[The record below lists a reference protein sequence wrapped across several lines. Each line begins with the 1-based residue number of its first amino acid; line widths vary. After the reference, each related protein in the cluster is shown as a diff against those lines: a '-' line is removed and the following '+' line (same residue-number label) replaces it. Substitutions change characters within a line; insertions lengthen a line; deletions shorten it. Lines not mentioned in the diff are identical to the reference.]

1 MKIFADTFKNLTA
14 RTKGA
19 RSAGGSGGTAG
30 TERSTRPM
38 SREKADTLLLIGT
51 CVLVLLPHAA
61 HLPVWI
67 MPSCLLLLFWR
78 GWITFRGNRMPPRWL
93 LLPVAVAAMAG
104 VYWSHKTFFGRDAGV
119 AMLSLLL
126 TLKLLEMHAKRDLF
140 IVLFLSYFLILSS
153 FFYSQSIATALM
165 TIAAVVAILTTQ
177 VSFQYTGAVPSLGK
191 RLRLGASIL
200 AMAAPLT
207 LVLFLL
213 FPRIQG
219 PLWGMPG
226 DAQSS
231 GRTGL
236 SDSMAPG
243 NISRLALSD
252 DVAFRVKFEG
262 QAPANPQLY
271 WRGVVLSQFDG
282 RTWTP
287 LQAARAGRLQTVL
300 EGEPL
305 RYQVTL
311 EPHGRR
317 WLFALEMPQALPQL
331 AGNTA
336 ALTADAQMLAS
347 QPITDRIRYD
357 LASHTGYR
365 MQPNASAGILQ
376 QWIDLPAGFNPRTLA
391 YAAELS
397 RNATSPEQL
406 VESVLKK
413 FRAEPYRYTLEPPAL
428 GRHAVDEFLFDTK
441 AGFCEHYSGA
451 FVVLM
456 RALGI
461 PARVVT
467 GYQGGELNPVDGFM
481 TVRQSDAHAWAEV
494 WLAQR
499 GWVRIDPTAAV
510 APARVQQNL
519 RNFMP
524 QPVLGGLFSLDA
536 SQNPLLKSWLSLRQR
551 FDAINNGWNQWVLNY
566 TPDKQRRFFESLGFP
581 DVDWRTMTAVM
592 MICAVAAMAAV
603 VLPLLLHQRKRDPMT
618 ALYDAFCRRMAQRGL
633 ERRPH
638 EGPRAYSIRLVAPES
653 PLPQQTKAA
662 LARFLEVYETVRYGA
677 PAPDARAHELS
688 SLKLLKSLLAEC
700 R

>member
-1 MKIFADTFKNLTA
+1 MKILVDIFKA
-14 RTKGA
+14 VPGRTGRTG
-19 RSAGGSGGTAG
+19 RSA
-30 TERSTRPM
+30 RPM

-61 HLPVWI
+61 HLPAWI
-67 MPSCLLLLFWR
+67 MPGCLLLLFWR
-78 GWITFRGNRMPPRWL
+78 GWLTFRGSRMPPRWL
-93 LLPVAVAAMAG
+93 LLPIAIAAMAG
-104 VYWSHKTFFGRDAGV
+104 VYWSHGTFFGRDAGV

-140 IVLFLSYFLILSS
+140 IVLFLSFFLILAS
-153 FFYSQSIATALM
+153 FFYSQSIGTALM

-177 VSFQYTGAVPSLGK
+177 VSFQYTGIVPPLRK
-191 RLRLGASIL
+191 RLRVGVSIL

-226 DAQSS
+226 DAQGS

-243 NISRLALSD
+243 NISKLALSD

-262 QAPANPQLY
+262 QAPMNPLLY
-271 WRGVVLSQFDG
+271 WRGVVLSHFDG

-287 LQAARAGRLQTVL
+287 LQAGQRSRIHTVL

-305 RYQVTL
+305 RYQITL

-331 AGNTA
+331 ADNTA
-336 ALTADAQMLAS
+336 ALTQEVQMLAS
-347 QPITDRIRYD
+347 QPISDRLRYD
-357 LASHTGYR
+357 IASHTTYRLQPDARAGY
-365 MQPNASAGILQ
+365 LQ

-391 YAAELS
+391 YASQLS
-397 RNATSPEQL
+397 QSATSPEQIID
-406 VESVLKK
+406 SVLKK
-413 FRAEPYRYTLEPPAL
+413 FREDSYRYTLEPPAL
-428 GRHAVDEFLFDTK
+428 GKHVVDEFLFDTK

-456 RALGI
+456 RAVGI

-467 GYQGGELNPVDGFM
+467 GYQGGEINPVDGYM

-519 RNFMP
+519 RSMMP

-536 SQNPLLKSWLSLRQR
+536 SRSTLLRNWLSLRQR
-551 FDAINNGWNQWVLNY
+551 LDAVSNGWNQWVLNY
-566 TPDKQRRFFESLGFP
+566 TPGKQKRFFESLGFP
-581 DVDWRTMTAVM
+581 NVDWKTMTAVM
-592 MICAVAAMAAV
+592 MICGIAAMALV
-603 VLPLLLHQRKRDPMT
+603 VLPLLMHQRKRDPVDI
-618 ALYDAFCRRMAQRGL
+618 LYDAFCRRMAQRGL
-633 ERRPH
+633 QRLPH
-638 EGPRAYSIRLVAPES
+638 EGPRAFSTRLVAPES
-653 PLPQQTKAA
+653 PLPPQTKAA

-677 PAPDARAHELS
+677 PGPNARAHELS
-688 SLKLLKSLLAEC
+688 LLKSLLAEC

>member
-1 MKIFADTFKNLTA
+1 MKTLADKFRTITALTA
-14 RTKGA
+14 AGRGG
-19 RSAGGSGGTAG
+19 RSS
-30 TERSTRPM
+30 RPM

-51 CVLVLLPHAA
+51 CVLVLLPHAS
-61 HLPVWI
+61 HLPAWI
-67 MPSCLLLLFWR
+67 MPCCLLLLFWR
-78 GWITFRGNRMPPRWL
+78 GWLTFRGSRMPPRWL
-93 LLPVAVAAMAG
+93 LLPIAIAAMGG

-126 TLKLLEMHAKRDLF
+126 ALKLLEMHAKRDLF
-140 IVLFLSYFLILSS
+140 IVLFLSFFLILSS
-153 FFYSQSIATALM
+153 FFYSQSIGTALM

-177 VSFQYTGAVPSLGK
+177 VSFQYTGAVPPLRK
-191 RLRLGASIL
+191 RLRLGATIL
-200 AMAAPLT
+200 VLAAPLT

-226 DAQSS
+226 DAQGS

-243 NISRLALSD
+243 NISKLALSD

-262 QAPANPQLY
+262 AAPNNPQLY

-287 LQAARAGRLQTVL
+287 MRAARPGRIHAVL

-336 ALTADAQMLAS
+336 ALTQEVQMLAS
-347 QPITDRIRYD
+347 EPVSDRMRYD
-357 LASHTGYR
+357 MVSHPSYRLQPDAKAGY
-365 MQPNASAGILQ
+365 LQ
-376 QWIDLPAGFNPRTLA
+376 QWIDLPPGFNPRTLA
-391 YAAELS
+391 YASRLS
-397 RNATSPEQL
+397 QGATSAEQL
-406 VESVLKK
+406 IDTVLKR
-413 FRAEPYRYTLEPPAL
+413 FREEAFRYTLEPPVL
-428 GRHAVDEFLFDTK
+428 GKHVIDEFLFDTK

-467 GYQGGELNPVDGFM
+467 GYQGGEINPVDGYM

-510 APARVQQNL
+510 APERVQQNL

-524 QPVLGGLFSLDA
+524 QPVLGGLFTLDA

-566 TPDKQRRFFESLGFP
+566 TPDKQKRFFESLGFP
-581 DVDWRTMTAVM
+581 NVNWLTMTAVM
-592 MICAVAAMAAV
+592 MICGITVTAMV
-603 VLPLLLHQRKRDPMT
+603 VLPLLLHQRKRDPFD
-618 ALYDAFCRRMAQRGL
+618 ALYDALCRRMAQRGL
-633 ERRPH
+633 QRLPH
-638 EGPRAYSIRLVAPES
+638 EGPRAYSTRLVAPES
-653 PLPQQTKAA
+653 ALPPQTKSA

-677 PAPDARAHELS
+677 PAPDKRAHVLS
-688 SLKLLKSLLAEC
+688 LLKSLLAEC

>member
-1 MKIFADTFKNLTA
+1 MKTLADKFRTITALTA
-14 RTKGA
+14 AGRGG
-19 RSAGGSGGTAG
+19 RSS
-30 TERSTRPM
+30 RPM

-51 CVLVLLPHAA
+51 CVLVLLPHAV
-61 HLPVWI
+61 HLPAWI
-67 MPSCLLLLFWR
+67 MPCCLLLLFWR
-78 GWITFRGNRMPPRWL
+78 GWLTFRGSRMPPRWL
-93 LLPVAVAAMAG
+93 LLPIAIAAMGG

-126 TLKLLEMHAKRDLF
+126 ALKLLEMHAKRDLF
-140 IVLFLSYFLILSS
+140 IVLFLSFFLILSS
-153 FFYSQSIATALM
+153 FFYSQSIGTALM

-177 VSFQYTGAVPSLGK
+177 VSFQYTGAVPPLRK
-191 RLRLGASIL
+191 RLRLGATIL
-200 AMAAPLT
+200 ALAAPLT

-226 DAQSS
+226 DAQGS

-243 NISRLALSD
+243 NISKLALSD

-262 QAPANPQLY
+262 APPKNPQLY

-287 LQAARAGRLQTVL
+287 MRAARPGRIHAVL

-336 ALTADAQMLAS
+336 ALTQEVQMLAS
-347 QPITDRIRYD
+347 GPVSDRMRYD
-357 LASHTGYR
+357 MVSHPSYRLQPDANAGY
-365 MQPNASAGILQ
+365 LQ
-376 QWIDLPAGFNPRTLA
+376 QWIDLPPGFNPRTLA
-391 YAAELS
+391 YASRLS
-397 RNATSPEQL
+397 QSATSAEQL
-406 VESVLKK
+406 IDTVLKN
-413 FRAEPYRYTLEPPAL
+413 FREEAFRYTLEPPVL
-428 GRHAVDEFLFDTK
+428 GKHVIDEFLFDTK

-467 GYQGGELNPVDGFM
+467 GYQGGEINPVDGYM

-510 APARVQQNL
+510 APERVQQNL

-524 QPVLGGLFSLDA
+524 QPVLGGLFTLDA

-566 TPDKQRRFFESLGFP
+566 TPEKQKRFFESLGFP
-581 DVDWRTMTAVM
+581 NVDWLTMTAVM
-592 MICAVAAMAAV
+592 MICGITVTAMV
-603 VLPLLLHQRKRDPMT
+603 VLPLLLHQRKRDPFD

-633 ERRPH
+633 QRLPH
-638 EGPRAYSIRLVAPES
+638 EGPRAYSTRLAAPES
-653 PLPQQTKAA
+653 ALPPQTKSA

-677 PAPDARAHELS
+677 PAPHKRAHVLS
-688 SLKLLKSLLAEC
+688 LLKSLLAEC

>member
-1 MKIFADTFKNLTA
+1 MKILADRLRTFTTA
-14 RTKGA
+14 AATGR
-19 RSAGGSGGTAG
+19 AG
-30 TERSTRPM
+30 RSTRPM

-51 CVLVLLPHAA
+51 CVLVLLPHAV
-61 HLPVWI
+61 HLPAWI
-67 MPSCLLLLFWR
+67 MPCCLLLLFWR
-78 GWITFRGNRMPPRWL
+78 GWLTFRGSRMPPRWL
-93 LLPVAVAAMAG
+93 LLPIAIAAMGG

-126 TLKLLEMHAKRDLF
+126 ALKLLEMHAKRDLF
-140 IVLFLSYFLILSS
+140 IVLFLSFFLILSS
-153 FFYSQSIATALM
+153 FFYSQSIGTALM
-165 TIAAVVAILTTQ
+165 TIAAVIAILTTQ
-177 VSFQYTGAVPSLGK
+177 VSFQYTGAVPPLRK
-191 RLRLGASIL
+191 RIRLGATIL
-200 AMAAPLT
+200 ALAAPLT

-226 DAQSS
+226 DAQGT

-243 NISRLALSD
+243 NISKLALSD

-262 QAPANPQLY
+262 PAPKNPELY

-287 LQAARAGRLQTVL
+287 LRATWPGRVHAVL
-300 EGEPL
+300 EGEAL

-317 WLFALEMPQALPQL
+317 WLFALEMPQALPQI

-336 ALTADAQMLAS
+336 ALSQEVQMLAG
-347 QPITDRIRYD
+347 QPISDRIRYD
-357 LASHTGYR
+357 IASHTSYRLQPDAKAGY
-365 MQPNASAGILQ
+365 LQ
-376 QWIDLPAGFNPRTLA
+376 QWIDLPPGFNPRTLA
-391 YAAELS
+391 YASRLS
-397 RNATSPEQL
+397 QDATSAEQL
-406 VESVLKK
+406 IDTVLKN
-413 FRAEPYRYTLEPPAL
+413 FRENAFRYTLEPPAL
-428 GRHAVDEFLFDTK
+428 GKHVIDEFLFDTK

-467 GYQGGELNPVDGFM
+467 GYQGGELNPVDGYM

-494 WLAQR
+494 WLPRR

-510 APARVQQNL
+510 APDRVQQNL

-524 QPVLGGLFSLDA
+524 QPVLGGLFNLDA
-536 SQNPLLKSWLSLRQR
+536 SRSPLLKSWLSLRQR

-566 TPDKQRRFFESLGFP
+566 TPDKQKRFFESLGFP
-581 DVDWRTMTAVM
+581 NVDWQTMAAIM
-592 MICAVAAMAAV
+592 MICSITAMAMV
-603 VLPLLLHQRKRDPMT
+603 VLPLLLHQRKRDPVD
-618 ALYDAFCRRMAQRGL
+618 ALYHAFCKRMEQRGL
-633 ERRPH
+633 QRLPH
-638 EGPRAYSIRLVAPES
+638 EGPRAYSTRLVAPES
-653 PLPQQTKAA
+653 ALPPQTKAA

-677 PAPDARAHELS
+677 PASNTRAHELS
-688 SLKLLKSLLAEC
+688 LLKSLLAEC